1 MQWQERRG
9 HDDGSRS
16 CACVGGDAGTR
27 PTAASTVSGTDGP
40 AGERLGVDRRSLPI
54 NLRAERRRSV
64 HLSTG
69 SVPCFA
75 WRGVPQRRRQ
85 LSIRVPQPRASGG
98 YQRQRRC
105 SVGEGRITFPLLPFL
120 TFFPFSCPSFLYG
133 AAVEIFSGPRPWPP
147 FGSCFA
153 TSTNVDRDS
162 WGRWRALVVE
172 LAVETK
178 FIPAQRN
185 TFGSGTSLKDLQI
198 LARGCDGTW
207 LPRIPGP
214 DRTQSCR
221 DCIGER
227 WGACAGGGQIVQC
240 PERGPRG
247 MAQSRTE
254 FFSRAE
260 SKPGPPY
267 AFPTGMKRSWGS
279 YPG

>member
-1 MQWQERRG
+1 LSGQAIATGQSTSGTTTICPFVNRQCPVFCVAG
-9 HDDGSRS
+9 RS
-16 CACVGGDAGTR
+16 TTT
-27 PTAASTVSGTDGP
+27 PTTVDPRSASTGIQRMP
-40 AGERLGVDRRSLPI
+40 AATKVFG
-54 NLRAERRRSV
+54 
-64 HLSTG
+64 
-69 SVPCFA
+69 
-75 WRGVPQRRRQ
+75 WRGPNNF
-85 LSIRVPQPRASGG
+85 SP
-98 YQRQRRC
+98 
-105 SVGEGRITFPLLPFL
+105 SVL
-120 TFFPFSCPSFLYG
+120 FPFFFFCIFSFFHG
-133 AAVEIFSGPRPWPP
+133 AAVEFFSGPRPWPP